1 MPTPL
6 PYVIAY
12 GKIKT
17 LFEKVA
23 SAKVPDAFTQNYL
36 HDTLGMTSSGDRP
49 LIPLMRALGFIDSAG
64 KPSPDYASLKNSQRT
79 PAVIA
84 QGVKRAYAPLFAS
97 NENAHKLS
105 GEELRGLV
113 AQVTGAEEEITKRTA
128 GTFKTLVELSDT
140 KVLDGATP
148 PPADAQDN
156 SKDKQKD
163 EKGDDEKRDTSA
175 EELLAAQLV
184 RKSPIRPE
192 FHYNIQVHLPSNGT
206 EETYLNIFN
215 ALRKALS

>member
-6 PYVIAY
+6 PYVIGY
-12 GKIKT
+12 GKIRT
-17 LFEKVA
+17 IFEKIT
-23 SAKVPDAFTQNYL
+23 SAKVPDAFTHGYL
-36 HDTLGMTSSGDRP
+36 HDTLGMTSSSDRP
-49 LIPLMRALGFIDSAG
+49 LIPLMRALGFIDASG
-64 KPSPDYASLKNSQRT
+64 KPSADYASLKNSQRAS
-79 PAVIA
+79 AVIA
-84 QGVKRAYAPLFAS
+84 QAVKRAYAPLFAS

-128 GTFKTLVELSDT
+128 GTFKTLVELSDE
-140 KVLDGATP
+140 KVLGGAAP
-148 PPADAQDN
+148 PLIEEDN
-156 SKDKQKD
+156 GKDKTKE
-163 EKGDDEKRDTSA
+163 EKQGETLNV
-175 EELLAAQLV
+175 EELAAQLAKQ
-184 RKSPIRPE
+184 RGASPIRPE